1 MVELQLKLAAAAL
14 IAWALTRR
22 VTPAAAA
29 HAHRLWLGVLALPV
43 IWVAAM
49 SAVPAVVIARLRP
62 GVLPQSIQDPS
73 QTVQLATI
81 ITYVGVATL
90 LGLRLA
96 WGVWSVRRLV
106 HGSKRLCDADVLRLP
121 AWIDRN
127 RLRES
132 RLGLPVTAGFLRPVI
147 LLPAGWRDFSPSA
160 LEAVLRHEMAHVR
173 RRDCLTGLL
182 CAVLETVCWFNP
194 AAWIVGTNVRW
205 FAEMACDHQAAAAM
219 PRDCYAAE
227 LLRLAAAWQAARR
240 PAYAITLGAET
251 NVSRRIDRL
260 LLERGNR
267 ARQRALMA
275 LAAALFLL
283 VLPLSSA
290 VRIGSGPIQSTSISG
305 SHDHATLHQLRHR
318 H

>member
-1 MVELQLKLAAAAL
+1 MVDLQFKLAVLAL

-29 HAHRLWLGVLALPV
+29 HAHRLWLSVLALPV
-43 IWVAAM
+43 IWFAAT
-49 SAVPAVVIARLRP
+49 SAVPAVVLARLRP
-62 GVLPQSIQDPS
+62 GVFPESIQHPS
-73 QTVQLATI
+73 QALQLAAI
-81 ITYVGVATL
+81 ISYVGVATAL
-90 LGLRLA
+90 ALRLA
-96 WGVWSVRRLV
+96 WGVRSVHRLV
-106 HGSKRLCDADVLRLP
+106 RESARLSDADVLP

-132 RLGLPVTAGFLRPVI
+132 RLELPVTAGFLRPVI
-147 LLPAGWRDFSPSA
+147 LLPAGWRDFSPPA

-173 RRDCLTGLL
+173 RRDCLTGVL

-194 AAWIVGTNVRW
+194 AAWIVGANVRW
-205 FAEMACDHQAAAAM
+205 FAEMACDHDAAAAM
-219 PRDCYAAE
+219 PRDRYAAE
-227 LLRLAAAWQAARR
+227 LLLLAAAWQAARR

-260 LLERGNR
+260 LLEDGNG
-267 ARQRALMA
+267 ARQRMLMA
-275 LAAALFLL
+275 LAAAIFLL

-290 VRIGSGPIQSTSISG
+290 VRIGGSRVESPSMSG
-305 SHDHATLHQLRHR
+305 SHDHAMLHQLRHR